1 MIILMAV
8 MGVMLTIFGI
18 AAIFFLNVEDAGM
31 KVMGIFWLLFGIFMI
46 VRAIQLRKKK
56 E

>member
-8 MGVMLTIFGI
+8 MGAMLTIFGI
-18 AAIFFLNVEDAGM
+18 AVIFLLSKGSTGM
-31 KVMGIFWLLFGIFMI
+31 TVMGALWLLFGIVLI

>member
-8 MGVMLTIFGI
+8 MGVMLIIVGF
-18 AAIFFLNVEDAGM
+18 AAIFLLNKGSEM
-31 KVMGIFWLLFGIFMI
+31 QIMGVFWLLFGVFMI